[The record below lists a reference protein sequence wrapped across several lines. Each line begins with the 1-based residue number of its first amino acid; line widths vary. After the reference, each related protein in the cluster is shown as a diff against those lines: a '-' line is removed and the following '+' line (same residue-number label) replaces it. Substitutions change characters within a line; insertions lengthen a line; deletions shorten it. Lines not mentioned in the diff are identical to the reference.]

1 MKKNCFVLVCLL
13 LSSFWGG
20 PAKAEELSAPPVK
33 AVRVE
38 NAWVRA
44 SNAHTAAVFLELYN
58 DTDIDAFLGMAMSDR
73 CTHTELHD
81 HIQEGH
87 VFRMRPVPRISIPA
101 RSQVSLAPGG
111 KHIMLLNLCHPL
123 REGDLVLVTLRY
135 EDGAEDV
142 LQVPVKPLA
151 YQPGAA
157 EASAQCA
164 CACPH
169 APSQKQD

>member
-1 MKKNCFVLVCLL
+1 MKKKCFVLRSLF
-13 LSSFWGG
+13 LSLVLASYAF
-20 PAKAEELSAPPVK
+20 AAVK
-33 AVRVE
+33 VV
-38 NAWVRA
+38 NPWVRA
-44 SNAHTAAVFLELYN
+44 SSARTAAVFLDLHN
-58 DTDIDAFLGMAMSDR
+58 DTDVDAFLGMATSDR

-81 HIQEGH
+81 HIQEGN
-87 VFRMRPVPRISIPA
+87 VFRMRPVPRIAIPA

-135 EDGAEDV
+135 ENGTEEI

-164 CACPH
+164 CACAH
-169 APSQKQD
+169 AHSQKQE